1 MEDMEKEIEEI
12 LAEVNEENQNT
23 EEAVNNVESSKKNE
37 KKKSSAGKKVLII
50 LLAILL
56 ALLLVVLGVLIYV
69 DRLVGLIN
77 YVGDTVPTMNAQE
90 MEDFLNE
97 NQETIDPD
105 FTGNVVDPDDVDWGD
120 QSGETL
126 EHNDIINIMLV
137 GQDRRPGESR
147 ARSDAMILCSFNKAT
162 KEFTMTSF
170 MRDMYV
176 SIPGY
181 SAHKM
186 NSAFAWGGFSLL
198 NETVKENFGI
208 TIDGNFSVDFNSF
221 TEVID
226 IIGGVDIYL
235 TSSEANYMNAIV
247 SMRCYEGMNHLNGEA
262 ALTYS
267 RIRNIG
273 NADFGRTARQRN
285 VINAIVQ
292 KCMTLSLSELNNL
305 MERVLPQLS
314 TNMEKSTI
322 MGYAAEL
329 LPMVAGIQINDSVR
343 IPADGTYSFSWVSGM
358 SVLMPDFDANRQ
370 LLMEAIYE

>member
-12 LAEVNEENQNT
+12 LAEVKEESRNT
-23 EEAVNNVESSKKNE
+23 KETAVEMNPVNE
-37 KKKSSAGKKVLII
+37 KKKTSSGKKVLII

-56 ALLLVVLGVLIYV
+56 ALLIVVLGVLIYF

-77 YVGDTVPTMNAQE
+77 YVGDTVPSMNAQE
-90 MEDFLNE
+90 MEDYLNE
-97 NQETIDPD
+97 HLDTTEPD
-105 FTGNVVDPDDVDWGD
+105 FTGEVVDPGDVDWGN
-120 QSGETL
+120 QSGETI
-126 EHNDIINIMLV
+126 EHEDIINIMLV

-208 TIDGNFSVDFNSF
+208 TVDGNFAVDFDSF
-221 TEVID
+221 IDVID
-226 IIGGVDIYL
+226 TIGGVDIHL
-235 TSSEANYMNAIV
+235 TSSEAYYLNNYFGTW
-247 SMRCYEGMNHLNGEA
+247 CTEGMNHLNGNI
-262 ALTYS
+262 ALQYA

-285 VINAIVQ
+285 VINSIIQ
-292 KCMTLSLSELNNL
+292 KCMTLSLSELNSL

-329 LPMVAGIQINDSVR
+329 LPMVAGIKINDSVR